1 MKFNDG
7 YWYRKK
13 GINFY
18 TPTEIVDVE
27 ASNGKITVTSSHKA
41 VPHKGE
47 TTNAKLITTEL
58 FSPAPDVIG
67 VRHTHWS
74 GAKKYGPAF
83 QLTEREVKP
92 TIETGERRAC
102 FQSGD
107 MWVEVTDEN
116 GWTMKFYHKG
126 RYLTGTTRKD
136 MGYVITDQ
144 EESAYMKEQ
153 LYVGAGEYIYGFGER
168 FTNFVKNG
176 QQIDLWNL
184 DGGTASEQAYKNI
197 PFYVSSNR
205 YGVFINH
212 PERISVEAASEVVTG
227 VGFSVQGETLEY
239 YVLGGDSLKDVLAG
253 YTGLTGRPSVPPP
266 WSFGLWLS
274 TSFTTEYDSDK
285 VLEFAKEMKDRD
297 IPLSVIHLDSFY
309 QNAYC
314 FSDFQWDTRRFPD
327 PKGLAR
333 ELAAS
338 GLRLSLWIN
347 PYIGQKSPLFKE
359 CTENGYFLKRRD
371 GSVWQM
377 DLWMPGSAIIDFT
390 NPYAREWFKEK
401 LREKMDTG
409 VYAFKTDFGETIPT
423 EDVVYFDG
431 SDPQKMHNYYT
442 YLYNSTVF
450 ETVEEYF
457 GKGNGIIFGRS
468 ATVGTQKLPL
478 QWAGDSYSSYGS
490 MAETLRGGL
499 SLSLAGF
506 GFWSHDMSGFE
517 KTATPDLYKRWCAF
531 GLLSTHSRL
540 HGSETYRV
548 PWLFGEE
555 SVEVLRFFTKLK
567 CRLMPY
573 VFAKSYEASETGI
586 PVLRP
591 MLLEFDRDFI
601 CRMLDMQY
609 MFGDALLVAPIF
621 SENGT
626 VEYYLPEG
634 SWTNILT
641 GEKLSGEKMHAGKF
655 DYFALPL
662 LAREDCIIPMG
673 NCENTT
679 DYDYAD
685 GVELHVYTLRNAA
698 ECVVYGRD
706 GEKELS
712 LRMERQEECID
723 VSVSSSGK
731 TYSIVFHTENSF
743 EAFGKNILSHSG
755 CVQIDPDPNSTK
767 YQIREICADSKD
779 GQ

>member
-13 GINFY
+13 GVNFF
-18 TPTEIVDVE
+18 TPTEIVDIQVFGE
-27 ASNGKITVTSSHKA
+27 KIIVTSSHKI
-41 VPHKGE
+41 VPHRGE
-47 TTNAKLITTEL
+47 TTNAKLIFTEL
-58 FSPAPDVIG
+58 FSPAPNVIG
-67 VRHTHWS
+67 VRHTHWKGYKRS
-74 GAKKYGPAF
+74 QPEFK
-83 QLTEREVKP
+83 LNRTETAPK
-92 TIETGERRAC
+92 INIGERYARL
-102 FQSGD
+102 QSGD
-107 MWVEVTDEN
+107 TSVEITDEN
-116 GWTMKFYHKG
+116 GWSMKFYHKD

-136 MGYVITDQ
+136 MGYIVVDQ
-144 EESAYMKEQ
+144 DKNSPYMKEQ

-176 QQIDLWNL
+176 QQIELWNL

-227 VGFSVQGETLEY
+227 VGFSVRGESLEY
-239 YVLGGDSLKDVLAG
+239 FVFGGDSLKDVVSS
-253 YTGLTGRPSVPPP
+253 YTDLTGRPSIPPT

-274 TSFTTEYDSDK
+274 SSFTTEYDENTIRDFVK
-285 VLEFAKEMKDRD
+285 GMKERD
-297 IPLSVIHLDSFY
+297 IPLSVIHLDSFC

-314 FSDFQWDTRRFPD
+314 FCDFEWDKKRFPN
-327 PKGLAR
+327 PKGLAK
-333 ELAAS
+333 ELAEQ
-338 GLRLSLWIN
+338 GIKLSMWIN
-347 PYIGQKSPLFKE
+347 PYIGQKSPVFEE
-359 CTENGYFLKRRD
+359 CAEKGYFLKRKD

-390 NPYAREWFKEK
+390 NPSARKWFATK
-401 LREKMDTG
+401 LIEKMDTG
-409 VYAFKTDFGETIPT
+409 ISAFKTDFGETIPT
-423 EDVVYFDG
+423 EDVEFYDG
-431 SDPQKMHNYYT
+431 SDPEKMHNYYT

-450 ETVEEYF
+450 QTVEEYY

-468 ATVGTQKLPL
+468 ATVGSQKLPL

-540 HGSETYRV
+540 HGSETHRV

-555 SVEVLRFFTKLK
+555 AVDVLRYFVKLK
-567 CRLMPY
+567 CKLMPY
-573 VFAKSYEASETGI
+573 IFAKSYEASKSGI

-591 MLLEFDRDFI
+591 MILEFDSDFT
-601 CRMLDMQY
+601 CKTLDMQY

-621 SENGT
+621 RESGD

-634 SWTNILT
+634 LWTNILT
-641 GEKLSGEKMHAGKF
+641 GEKLAGGKMNKGRF
-655 DYFALPL
+655 DYFSLPL
-662 LAREDCIIPMG
+662 LAREDCIIPIG
-673 NCENTT
+673 TRDDT
-679 DYDYAD
+679 VDYHYEDN
-685 GVELHVYTLRNAA
+685 VELHIYHLRFGA
-698 ECVVYGRD
+698 ECTVYSHSGQ
-706 GEKELS
+706 KALS
-712 LRMERQEECID
+712 IKTRRNKKAIS
-723 VSVSSSGK
+723 VSVSDVQK
-731 TYSIVFHTENSF
+731 PYSLVFHAENPLK
-743 EAFGKNILSHSG
+743 AFGETFVSQNG
-755 CVQIDPDPNSTK
+755 CVRITPDLDLK
-767 YQIREICADSKD
+767 EYQIEEI
-779 GQ
+779 